1 VSTDQHPPGVT
12 RDTEEVSNEEAYRP
26 YGGFD

>member
-1 VSTDQHPPGVT
+1 VTTDQHPPGVT
-12 RDTEEVSNEEAYRP
+12 RDTEEVPNRSYRP

>member
-1 VSTDQHPPGVT
+1 MTTDQHPPGVT
-12 RDTEEVSNEEAYRP
+12 RDTEEVSNTEAYRP